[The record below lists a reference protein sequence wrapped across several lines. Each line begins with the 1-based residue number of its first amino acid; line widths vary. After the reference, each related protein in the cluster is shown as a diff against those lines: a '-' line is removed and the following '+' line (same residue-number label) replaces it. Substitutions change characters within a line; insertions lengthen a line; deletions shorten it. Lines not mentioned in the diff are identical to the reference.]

1 MVIYVNLQFTRKVPF
16 TFLVAIPF
24 PEERFID
31 WNFVS
36 SSKEKIEE
44 AKQKWKIQSFEKIE
58 GDETDY
64 IPYPTLT

>member
-1 MVIYVNLQFTRKVPF
+1 MEGGVESGGNVYGTKQMLVTKDGHLCEFTIHEKSTLYIF
-16 TFLVAIPF
+16 GGEPF

-44 AKQKWKIQSFEKIE
+44 AKQK
-58 GDETDY
+58 
-64 IPYPTLT
+64 